1 MLPQVETLRT
11 GLDEA
16 RRRLGQEPR
25 SLQQQWRR
33 SVMLGDTVRLLRD
46 VKSVIDAPQRVQR
59 LELAKARRPAASA
72 GAPRWCHS
80 DLTL

>member
-1 MLPQVETLRT
+1 LLPQVETLRT

-59 LELAKARRPAASA
+59 LELAKARAGRPPRR
-72 GAPRWCHS
+72 APRACAVPA
-80 DLTL
+80 

>member
-1 MLPQVETLRT
+1 
-11 GLDEA
+11 
-16 RRRLGQEPR
+16 
-25 SLQQQWRR
+25 
-33 SVMLGDTVRLLRD
+33 VMLGDTVRLLRD